1 MGMHVIQA
9 MSDHG
14 GDPRDDDSQLQLNM
28 HVRQR
33 QYGVGRIHGWRALA
47 EDTEQRQEDDS
58 SASIVKIELGHLI
71 ITAVTRVQ
79 MSNVDKAEGFFASM

>member
-14 GDPRDDDSQLQLNM
+14 GDPRDDDSQLLLNM

-33 QYGVGRIHGWRALA
+33 QYGVGRIHG
-47 EDTEQRQEDDS
+47 
-58 SASIVKIELGHLI
+58 
-71 ITAVTRVQ
+71 
-79 MSNVDKAEGFFASM
+79 